1 MIVNVLTSYMRNSY
15 SGAPGLH
22 MAVVRAGVAPNL
34 PAGHGCSSGEVL
46 PVVYSHLRGSRQF
59 ERAIGVC
66 VCACVCACVVRN
78 REEGG
83 GRKRE
88 VQK

>member
-1 MIVNVLTSYMRNSY
+1 
-15 SGAPGLH
+15 

-46 PVVYSHLRGSRQF
+46 PIAVAVAVSTVGRSTLVALRKR
-59 ERAIGVC
+59 
-66 VCACVCACVVRN
+66 
-78 REEGG
+78 

-88 VQK
+88 NKVDRLAHEHANFEWEGETMTKK